1 MGWIAFN
8 MIADIEQLEQSLEL
22 LEKALAMLDE
32 RDRVILVA
40 RYGLDGTKPKTL
52 LETGALIRRT
62 RARVASLQQ
71 RALCRLRWQISNLKA
86 FAYVEGC
93 E

>member
-1 MGWIAFN
+1 
-8 MIADIEQLEQSLEL
+8 MIADIEQSEQSLEL
-22 LEKALAMLDE
+22 LEKALAMLNE

-52 LETGALIRRT
+52 FETGALIRRT
-62 RARVASLQQ
+62 RARVASLQK

>member
-1 MGWIAFN
+1 MAFN
-8 MIADIEQLEQSLEL
+8 MIADIEQSEQSLEL
-22 LEKALAMLDE
+22 LEKALAMLNE

-52 LETGALIRRT
+52 SETGALIRRT
-62 RARVASLQQ
+62 RARVAALQQ
-71 RALCRLRWQISNLKA
+71 KALRRLRWQISNLKA